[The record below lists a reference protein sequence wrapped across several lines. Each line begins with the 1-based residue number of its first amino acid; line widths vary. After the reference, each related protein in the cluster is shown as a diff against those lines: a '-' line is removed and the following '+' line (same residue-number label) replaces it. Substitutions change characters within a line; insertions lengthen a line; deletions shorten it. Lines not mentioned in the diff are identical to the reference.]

1 MSELVAMV
9 MTMSAAAAA
18 AARRFASF
26 SCAYASPVKHAVAA
40 CSLLKKQRG
49 NPLSLVLLQWVR
61 RRGGFP
67 SSDDIISAAEKT
79 TLVSDQRTQG
89 NKMVQALSILPRT
102 QSLIIRHREF

>member
-1 MSELVAMV
+1 MLELVAMV
-9 MTMSAAAAA
+9 MTMAAAAAA
-18 AARRFASF
+18 AARRFSSF
-26 SCAYASPVKHAVAA
+26 SCSYALPVKHAVAA
-40 CSLLKKQRG
+40 CTLMKKQRG

-67 SSDDIISAAEKT
+67 SSDDIVSAAIKT

-89 NKMVQALSILPRT
+89 NKMVRALPILPRI

>member
-1 MSELVAMV
+1 MV
-9 MTMSAAAAA
+9 MTMAAAA

-40 CSLLKKQRG
+40 CTLMKKQRG

-67 SSDDIISAAEKT
+67 SSDDIISAAIKT

-89 NKMVQALSILPRT
+89 NKMVRARAILPRI